1 MMYTS
6 CVNEPIICQAAVAWE
21 PSKPLVI
28 EEVEVAPPSSG
39 EVRIKIH
46 SSGVCHTDAYTLSGH
61 DPEGVFPVILG
72 HEGAGVVESVGQGVS
87 SVVPGDHV
95 IPLYIPQCNQCKFCL
110 SKKTNLCSKI
120 RETQGKGLMPD
131 GSVRFKCRGRQ
142 VHHFMGC
149 STFSEYTV
157 LPEISLA
164 KIDKNAP
171 LNKVGLLGCG
181 ISTGYGAVF
190 NTAKVEKESICA
202 VWGLGAVGLAAIMG
216 CRIAGA
222 RRIIGIDINENKFD
236 LALSFGATECI
247 NPAKHSKPIQ
257 QVIVEITDGGCDY
270 SFECVGNVATMRQA
284 LESCHKG
291 WGVSVIIGVA
301 EAEAEISTRPFQLV
315 TGRTWKGCA
324 FGGWKSRDS
333 VPKLV
338 EDYLSG
344 TIKVDQFITHHFQL
358 KDINKA
364 FDLMHD
370 GICIRPMIHLFA
382 P

>member
-1 MMYTS
+1 MLEDKVKIS
-6 CVNEPIICQAAVAWE
+6 VN
-21 PSKPLVI
+21 
-28 EEVEVAPPSSG
+28 
-39 EVRIKIH
+39 
-46 SSGVCHTDAYTLSGH
+46 TM
-61 DPEGVFPVILG
+61 
-72 HEGAGVVESVGQGVS
+72 
-87 SVVPGDHV
+87 
-95 IPLYIPQCNQCKFCL
+95 
-110 SKKTNLCSKI
+110 LC

-131 GSVRFKCRGRQ
+131 RSVRFKCRGRQ

-190 NTAKVEKESICA
+190 NTAKVEKDSICA
-202 VWGLGAVGLAAIMG
+202 VWGLGAVGLAVIMG
-216 CRIAGA
+216 CKKAGA
-222 RRIIGIDINENKFD
+222 RKIIGIDINENKFG

-257 QVIVEITDGGCDY
+257 QVIVKITDGGCDY
-270 SFECVGNVATMRQA
+270 TFECVGNVATMRQA

-301 EAEAEISTRPFQLV
+301 EAGAEISTRPFQLV

-344 TIKVDQFITHHFQL
+344 TIRVDEFITHHFQL

>member
-1 MMYTS
+1 MLKDK
-6 CVNEPIICQAAVAWE
+6 VNI
-21 PSKPLVI
+21 
-28 EEVEVAPPSSG
+28 
-39 EVRIKIH
+39 
-46 SSGVCHTDAYTLSGH
+46 
-61 DPEGVFPVILG
+61 
-72 HEGAGVVESVGQGVS
+72 SVNS
-87 SVVPGDHV
+87 M
-95 IPLYIPQCNQCKFCL
+95 LY
-110 SKKTNLCSKI
+110 

-202 VWGLGAVGLAAIMG
+202 VWGLGAVGLAVIMG

-222 RRIIGIDINENKFD
+222 RRIIGIDINENKFG

-301 EAEAEISTRPFQLV
+301 EAGAEISTRPFQLV

-324 FGGWKSRDS
+324 FGGANSYSFLLTNQGSQSQHRTWFVCTTVQGAIPHLYKEII
-333 VPKLV
+333 VNGNPKVLEVVILLMVGSLV
-338 EDYLSG
+338 
-344 TIKVDQFITHHFQL
+344 TQCP
-358 KDINKA
+358 N
-364 FDLMHD
+364 
-370 GICIRPMIHLFA
+370 
-382 P
+382 

>member
-1 MMYTS
+1 MLKDK
-6 CVNEPIICQAAVAWE
+6 VNI
-21 PSKPLVI
+21 
-28 EEVEVAPPSSG
+28 
-39 EVRIKIH
+39 
-46 SSGVCHTDAYTLSGH
+46 
-61 DPEGVFPVILG
+61 
-72 HEGAGVVESVGQGVS
+72 SVNS
-87 SVVPGDHV
+87 M
-95 IPLYIPQCNQCKFCL
+95 
-110 SKKTNLCSKI
+110 LC

-202 VWGLGAVGLAAIMG
+202 VWGLGAVGLAVIMG

-222 RRIIGIDINENKFD
+222 RRIIGIDINENKFG

-301 EAEAEISTRPFQLV
+301 EAGAEISTRPFQLV

>member
-1 MMYTS
+1 
-6 CVNEPIICQAAVAWE
+6 
-21 PSKPLVI
+21 
-28 EEVEVAPPSSG
+28 
-39 EVRIKIH
+39 
-46 SSGVCHTDAYTLSGH
+46 
-61 DPEGVFPVILG
+61 
-72 HEGAGVVESVGQGVS
+72 
-87 SVVPGDHV
+87 
-95 IPLYIPQCNQCKFCL
+95 
-110 SKKTNLCSKI
+110 
-120 RETQGKGLMPD
+120 
-131 GSVRFKCRGRQ
+131 
-142 VHHFMGC
+142 
-149 STFSEYTV
+149 
-157 LPEISLA
+157 
-164 KIDKNAP
+164 
-171 LNKVGLLGCG
+171 
-181 ISTGYGAVF
+181 
-190 NTAKVEKESICA
+190 
-202 VWGLGAVGLAAIMG
+202 MG

-222 RRIIGIDINENKFD
+222 RRIIGIDINENKFG

-301 EAEAEISTRPFQLV
+301 EAGAEISTRPFQLV

>member
-1 MMYTS
+1 MLKDK
-6 CVNEPIICQAAVAWE
+6 VNI
-21 PSKPLVI
+21 
-28 EEVEVAPPSSG
+28 
-39 EVRIKIH
+39 
-46 SSGVCHTDAYTLSGH
+46 
-61 DPEGVFPVILG
+61 
-72 HEGAGVVESVGQGVS
+72 SVNS
-87 SVVPGDHV
+87 M
-95 IPLYIPQCNQCKFCL
+95 LY
-110 SKKTNLCSKI
+110 

-202 VWGLGAVGLAAIMG
+202 VWGLGAVGLAVIMG

-222 RRIIGIDINENKFD
+222 RRIIGIDINENKFG

-301 EAEAEISTRPFQLV
+301 EAGAEISTRPFQLV